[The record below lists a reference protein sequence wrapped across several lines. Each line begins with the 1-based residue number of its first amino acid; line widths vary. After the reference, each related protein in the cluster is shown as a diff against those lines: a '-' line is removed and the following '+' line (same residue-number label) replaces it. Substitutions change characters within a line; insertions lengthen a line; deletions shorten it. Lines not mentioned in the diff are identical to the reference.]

1 MKTRAVYASGD
12 QVLVVAG
19 KYKGN
24 TATYLSVYGKVM
36 CSVHI
41 NGNING
47 RRNIWL
53 TSIQHHNNTRTV
65 DDREKEKEG
74 KKGESK
80 VRTFPKIIVFDY
92 CIMFLM
98 ICSSNVA
105 KPKEFFQGDFGT
117 FNGGLDCGIL

>member
-1 MKTRAVYASGD
+1 MKNRAVYASGD

-41 NGNING
+41 NGRINE

-65 DDREKEKEG
+65 HDREKEKVG
-74 KKGESK
+74 KKRESK
-80 VRTFPKIIVFDY
+80 VRTY
-92 CIMFLM
+92 
-98 ICSSNVA
+98 
-105 KPKEFFQGDFGT
+105 
-117 FNGGLDCGIL
+117 